1 MGDLSRNFSKSEFA
15 CRCCGKAEIDQR
27 LVDALQELRDLA
39 GAPVRVTSG
48 YRCPDHNRAVGGAKQ
63 SRHLLGHAADIVIKD
78 LSVAGMYELAERVDA
93 FREGGIGVYPERGFI
108 HVDIREGR
116 ARWGHLGGKYVSFEE
131 AMKTNGGD
139 RNAAV

>member
-1 MGDLSRNFSKSEFA
+1 MGDLSRNFSRSEFA

-39 GAPVRVTSG
+39 NAPIRVTSG

-63 SRHLLGHAADIVIKD
+63 SQHLLGHAADIVIKS
-78 LSVAGMYELAERVDA
+78 LSVTGMYELAEQVAA
-93 FREGGIGVYPERGFI
+93 FRNGGIGVYPERGFI

-116 ARWGHLGGKYVSFEE
+116 TRWGHLDGKYVSLEE

>member
-1 MGDLSRNFSKSEFA
+1 
-15 CRCCGKAEIDQR
+15 
-27 LVDALQELRDLA
+27 VDALQELRDLA

-63 SRHLLGHAADIVIKD
+63 SRHLLGHAADIVIKG

-116 ARWGHLGGKYVSFEE
+116 ARWGHLDGKYVSLEE

>member
-15 CRCCGKAEIDQR
+15 CRCCGRAEIDQR

-63 SRHLLGHAADIVIKD
+63 SRHLLGHAADIVIKS
-78 LSVAGMYELAERVDA
+78 LSVAGMYELAEQVDA
-93 FREGGIGVYPERGFI
+93 FRKGGIGVYPERGFI

-116 ARWGHLGGKYVSFEE
+116 TRWGHLDGKYVSLEE

>member
-27 LVDALQELRDLA
+27 LVEALQELRDLA

-63 SRHLLGHAADIVIKD
+63 SRHLRGHAADIVIKG
-78 LSVAGMYELAERVDA
+78 LSVAGMYELAGRVAA
-93 FREGGIGVYPERGFI
+93 FRNGGIGVYPEQGFV
-108 HVDIREGR
+108 HVDIREVR
-116 ARWGHLGGKYVSFEE
+116 TRWGHLGGKYVSFEK
-131 AMKTNGGD
+131 AMKTIGGE
-139 RNAAV
+139 RNATA

>member
-1 MGDLSRNFSKSEFA
+1 MGDLSRNFSRSEFA
-15 CRCCGKAEIDQR
+15 CRCCGRAEIDPR

-39 GAPVRVTSG
+39 DAPIRVTSG

-63 SRHLLGHAADIVIKD
+63 SRHLLGHAADIVIKG
-78 LSVAGMYELAERVDA
+78 LPVAGMYELAEQVAA
-93 FREGGIGVYPERGFI
+93 FRKGGIGVYQEQGFVHI
-108 HVDIREGR
+108 DIREGR
-116 ARWGHLGGKYVSFEE
+116 TRWGHLDGKYVSFEV

>member
-15 CRCCGKAEIDQR
+15 CRCCGRAEIDER

-39 GAPVRVTSG
+39 GVPVRVTSG

-63 SRHLLGHAADIVIKD
+63 SRHLLGHAADIVING
-78 LSVAGMYELAERVDA
+78 LSVAGMYELAEQVDA
-93 FREGGIGVYPERGFI
+93 FRKGGIGVYPERGFI

-116 ARWGHLGGKYVSFEE
+116 TRWGHLDGKYVSLEE